1 MTAIEK
7 ALHAMD
13 EAARHGN
20 DEARDLARRAW
31 DEFDRARDFRKIRNQ
46 HPVAKSA
53 HAKGARLLRK
63 AESALSPQ

>member
-7 ALHAMD
+7 ALALMD
-13 EAARHGN
+13 KAAAKGN
-20 DEARDLARRAW
+20 SEARELARQAW

-46 HPVAKSA
+46 HPIAKSA

-63 AESALSPQ
+63 AEAAMTA